1 MQSAVSYVS
10 ASIDGC
16 RWSQAE
22 SASMSDEGSSGVFF
36 VRMRGNSVV
45 VVKGSQSIAEE
56 FFAHQLCEKLN
67 IPCPNTRLIQYTDDE
82 YNRLKRCLRQLLSR
96 DEGMAIKAERALDR
110 PFFLVMEYVH
120 GETFDSLIHAK
131 PSFLLSPETEL
142 GQNNLRDLGRI
153 AAFDLLI
160 NNWDRIPSVW
170 PNEGNA
176 RNIMFGI
183 KSGSVADLEP
193 VPVEYQQLSDAD
205 VERGVLVGDVHQTD
219 TLSTMPFRLFAVDSV
234 VTCICNDTTVGA
246 ENEKNYTSKVSDFV
260 SDLVSSFLQTS
271 RPPPWAQAPFEGS
284 VTRIQTFLQTV
295 LLFDIGFNGCRLIAE
310 GMLECIKSASIL
322 TSEDLTN
329 IVQQCRQ
336 SVRRDWADVWTT
348 GLDKI
353 RIPFFIQIISVF
365 KAALRLLEEAEA

>member
-1 MQSAVSYVS
+1 MESFVS
-10 ASIDGC
+10 ASIDSC

-56 FFAHQLCEKLN
+56 FFAYQLCEKLN
-67 IPCPNTRLIQYTDDE
+67 IPCPCTRLIQYTDDE

-110 PFFLVMEYVH
+110 PFFLVMEYVN
-120 GETFDSLIHAK
+120 GETFDALVHAK
-131 PSFLLSPETEL
+131 PSFLLSAETEL
-142 GQNNLRDLGRI
+142 GQRNLRDLGRI
-153 AAFDLLI
+153 AAFDLLV
-160 NNWDRIPSVW
+160 NNWDRMPSVW

-183 KSGSVADLEP
+183 KSASVADLEP
-193 VPVEYQQLSDAD
+193 VSVEYQQLSDAD
-205 VERGVLVGDVHQTD
+205 VERGALVGDS
-219 TLSTMPFRLFAVDSV
+219 LSTMPFRVFAVDSV
-234 VTCICNDTTVGA
+234 VTCICNDTAVGA
-246 ENEKNYTSKVSDFV
+246 ENERNYTSKVSDFV
-260 SDLVSSFLQTS
+260 ADLVSSFVQTSPPSSLQT
-271 RPPPWAQAPFEGS
+271 PFEGS
-284 VTRIQTFLQTV
+284 VTRIQRFLQTV
-295 LLFDIGFNGCRLIAE
+295 LLFDIGFNGCRLIGE

-322 TSEDLTN
+322 TSEDLSD

-336 SVRRDWADVWTT
+336 TVKRDWAEVWTT

-353 RIPFFIQIISVF
+353 RIQFFMQIISVF
-365 KAALRLLEEAEA
+365 KAAIKLLEEAET